1 MNTIKIFFNESGAIA
16 EIVKD
21 FPLYQYSYQ
30 NKLLNVYVP
39 TSIIAPNIKTQND
52 KSIASTAVKIAMMY
66 TKRNGEIETSS
77 SKFCNYVKTLTYNNV
92 EYALYERL
100 LPKEFTLFSGVG
112 ANSPILVCNVVN
124 VTTQSNASI
133 TASANLGKVNFSI
146 TQFETQFTTTGRYEF
161 LYGEKSVTS
170 GSETQNKIGW
180 LYNGNFIDNIGDY
193 GIGFEGTPNVGDSIV
208 IYYKAKGFVLAQY
221 TTQTCSLEVMP
232 SANIEE
238 ETYSA
243 SEIEIIEATINAI
256 NDTLQSKQDK
266 EDGGLTTESKTV
278 VGAINETSTQVNFNK
293 GEIASNSANISD
305 LQNRVGELEKITFT
319 AETPIGRM
327 VGSALPTNEQ
337 LDAFVQEKKGRNPKA
352 NDSIIF
358 VWKIEGKTDR
368 NFKYIYIDDTT
379 LWDGYEIPPIEEAGN
394 GSLGLIAGT
403 YNVGSDKDI
412 IIDIVDGIINNIYY
426 KNDNGEYINLRT
438 KINIFDALLKE
449 IINGTQ
455 QVGKAT
461 SADNDSDGNK
471 ITTTYAK
478 ASNVY
483 TKGESDNRFLP
494 STYTNIYY
502 YSQNGLV
509 DDVPTTPA
517 SGIQFTKTINT
528 IGETTFFECETEL
541 KAVYNF
547 NKNSLDSSELWLSAS
562 RDCVIGLKL
571 ITFVVDKTTS
581 FHTTLSTDLSGDIE
595 LKANTPKKVVI
606 DSVYSDLAEK
616 EIKTEIGEYY
626 YKYLTIITKESEALT
641 LDLYSNNIYPST
653 FRLNAQSKNL
663 GGVMVNGEFAVVEFT
678 SEPQAQIGDLTS
690 LATTEKNSL
699 VGAINEVKN
708 SSGSGETTT
717 LIWSGKA
724 SMTISDYIYNVI
736 SNDEAKEYKKFILK
750 YMINGSTFSSVCEN
764 PYDTWDDSTGLRTY
778 NFNIFAGVPRTYS
791 GFRYM
796 PIGGLFTILFTS
808 DKRMSIDGY
817 LNGLKIKED
826 DKTIVSYYF
835 RDSLSP
841 EWGTGSTSNG
851 YIKELYGI
859 K

>member
-1 MNTIKIFFNESGAIA
+1 MNTIKIFFNSSGAIA
-16 EIVKD
+16 EIAKD

-66 TKRNGEIETSS
+66 TKRNGEVETSA

-100 LPKEFTLFSGVG
+100 LPKEFTLFAGVG
-112 ANSPILVCNVVN
+112 ANAPILVCNVVN

-170 GSETQNKIGW
+170 GSETQNMVGW
-180 LYNGNFIDNIGDY
+180 LYNGNFIDIIGDY
-193 GIGFEGTPNVGDSIV
+193 GIDFEGTPNVGDSIV

-221 TTQTCSLEVMP
+221 TTQECRLEVMP

-266 EDGGLTTESKTV
+266 EDGGLTTTNKTV

-293 GEIASNSANISD
+293 SEIASNSANISD
-305 LQNRVGELEKITFT
+305 LQERVSELEKITFT

-337 LDAFVQEKKGRNPKA
+337 LDAFVLAQKGRNPKS

-379 LWDGYEIPPIEEAGN
+379 KWNGYEIPPIEEAGN

-438 KINIFDALLKE
+438 KINIFDASLKE

-494 STYTNIYY
+494 STYTNVYY

-509 DDVPTTPA
+509 DDVPTTPT

-528 IGETTFFECETEL
+528 IGETSFFECETEL

-547 NKNSLDSSELWLSAS
+547 NKNSLDASELWLSAS

-571 ITFVVDKTTS
+571 VTFISKNPTS
-581 FHTTLSTDLSGDIE
+581 ETVILSTNLSGDIQ
-595 LKANTPKKVVI
+595 LSANTPTKVVI
-606 DSVYSDLAEK
+606 DSVYSDLGVR
-616 EIKTEIGEYY
+616 EIKAEIGEYY
-626 YKYLTIITKESEALT
+626 YKHLTIITKKSEELT
-641 LDLYSNNIYPST
+641 IDLYSNNVYPST
-653 FRLNAQSKNL
+653 FRLNAQSINL
-663 GGVMVNGEFAVVEFT
+663 GGVKVAGEYAVVSFD
-678 SEPQAQIGDLTS
+678 SEPQGQINTIKEQVEQLEWTIDTTSASPITLTNNKSFRLGTISTLTINNANYYDLDFMCEISFVAGDTISVDYSALTVTFS
-690 LATTEKNSL
+690 
-699 VGAINEVKN
+699 GDDVKN
-708 SSGSGETTT
+708 
-717 LIWSGKA
+717 
-724 SMTISDYIYNVI
+724 NVFTPQA
-736 SNDEAKEYKKFILK
+736 NK
-750 YMINGSTFSSVCEN
+750 
-764 PYDTWDDSTGLRTY
+764 TY
-778 NFNIFAGVPRTYS
+778 N
-791 GFRYM
+791 
-796 PIGGLFTILFTS
+796 ILFYNNSNIEDTV
-808 DKRMSIDGY
+808 Y
-817 LNGLKIKED
+817 LQA
-826 DKTIVSYYF
+826 IV
-835 RDSLSP
+835 R
-841 EWGTGSTSNG
+841 GV
-851 YIKELYGI
+851 
-859 K
+859 

>member
-1 MNTIKIFFNESGAIA
+1 M
-16 EIVKD
+16 
-21 FPLYQYSYQ
+21 
-30 NKLLNVYVP
+30 
-39 TSIIAPNIKTQND
+39 
-52 KSIASTAVKIAMMY
+52 
-66 TKRNGEIETSS
+66 
-77 SKFCNYVKTLTYNNV
+77 
-92 EYALYERL
+92 
-100 LPKEFTLFSGVG
+100 
-112 ANSPILVCNVVN
+112 
-124 VTTQSNASI
+124 
-133 TASANLGKVNFSI
+133 
-146 TQFETQFTTTGRYEF
+146 
-161 LYGEKSVTS
+161 
-170 GSETQNKIGW
+170 
-180 LYNGNFIDNIGDY
+180 
-193 GIGFEGTPNVGDSIV
+193 
-208 IYYKAKGFVLAQY
+208 AQY

-238 ETYSA
+238 EEYNA

-278 VGAINETSTQVNFNK
+278 VGAINETNEKTIYNK
-293 GEIASNSANISD
+293 NETESNGENISD
-305 LQNRVGELEKITFT
+305 LQKRVGELEKITFT
-319 AETPIGRM
+319 AENPIGRM
-327 VGSALPTNEQ
+327 VGNTLPSNEE
-337 LDAFVQEKKGRNPKA
+337 LSAFVLAQKGRNPKS

-379 LWDGYEIPPIEEAGN
+379 LWDSYEIPPIEEAGN

-494 STYTNIYY
+494 STYTNVYY

-528 IGETTFFECETEL
+528 IGETAFFECETEL

-547 NKNSLDSSELWLSAS
+547 NKNSIDSSELWLSAS
-562 RDCVIGLKL
+562 RDCIIGLKL
-571 ITFVVDKTTS
+571 ITFVVDVTTS

-616 EIKTEIGEYY
+616 EIKTEIGDYY
-626 YKYLTIITKESEALT
+626 YKYLTIITKESEELT
-641 LDLYSNNIYPST
+641 MDLYSNNIYPST

-678 SEPQAQIGDLTS
+678 SDPQTQIDEMNDNKVDKVEGKGLSTNDYTNEDKALVETIQDVQEVEEVDVDTTPTENSENLITSGGVYSQIGNLTN
-690 LATTEKNSL
+690 LGTTDKSSL
-699 VGAINEVKN
+699 VNAINEVKN
-708 SSGSGETTT
+708 SSGSGGDSLPSISELNNLVNNNATVEFFNST
-717 LIWSGKA
+717 G
-724 SMTISDYIYNVI
+724 TILKKEFYFGYKNGVI
-736 SNDEAKEYKKFILK
+736 SMYGRFVFKITNRQKENPGIWIILPDIGVQLPLWK
-750 YMINGSTFSSVCEN
+750 MFSVVDALQVSNEYDSSQIIGTRQAYLRLHGENNSFVISLTESRTNISNGSIYSVTI
-764 PYDTWDDSTGLRTY
+764 PLTY
-778 NFNIFAGVPRTYS
+778 VK
-791 GFRYM
+791 
-796 PIGGLFTILFTS
+796 L
-808 DKRMSIDGY
+808 
-817 LNGLKIKED
+817 
-826 DKTIVSYYF
+826 
-835 RDSLSP
+835 
-841 EWGTGSTSNG
+841 
-851 YIKELYGI
+851 
-859 K
+859 

>member
-52 KSIASTAVKIAMMY
+52 KSIASTAVKIAMTY

-100 LPKEFTLFSGVG
+100 LPKEFTLFAGVG

-146 TQFETQFTTTGRYEF
+146 TQFETQFTTTGRYVF

-170 GSETQNKIGW
+170 GSVTQNKIGW
-180 LYNGNFIDNIGDY
+180 LYNGNFIDNIEDY
-193 GIGFEGTPNVGDSIV
+193 GIDFEGTANVGDSIV

-278 VGAINETSTQVNFNK
+278 VGAINETNEKTIYNK
-293 GEIASNSANISD
+293 NEIESNGENISD
-305 LQNRVGELEKITFT
+305 LQKRVGELEKITFT
-319 AETPIGRM
+319 AENPIGRM
-327 VGSALPTNEQ
+327 VGNTLPSNEE
-337 LDAFVQEKKGRNPKA
+337 LSAFVLAQKGRNPKS

-426 KNDNGEYINLRT
+426 KNDNGEYVNLRT
-438 KINIFDALLKE
+438 KINIYDTLLKE

-494 STYTNIYY
+494 STYTNVYY

-509 DDVPTTPA
+509 DDVPTTPE

-528 IGETTFFECETEL
+528 IGETAFFECETQL

-562 RDCVIGLKL
+562 RDCIIGLKL
-571 ITFVVDKTTS
+571 ITFVVDITTS

-616 EIKTEIGEYY
+616 EIKTEIGDYY
-626 YKYLTIITKESEALT
+626 YKYLTIITKESEELT
-641 LDLYSNNIYPST
+641 MDLYSNNIYPST

-678 SEPQAQIGDLTS
+678 SDPQTQVDNKVDKVEGKGLSTNDYTNEDKALVETIQDVQEVEEVDVD
-690 LATTEKNSL
+690 TTPTKNSGNL
-699 VGAINEVKN
+699 ITSGGVYEAIKTKIDTTSASPITLADNT
-708 SSGSGETTT
+708 SFRLGTITT
-717 LIWSGKA
+717 LTINNATSYPLDFMCEVVFTSGTGF
-724 SMTISDYIYNVI
+724 SMDYSALTI
-736 SNDEAKEYKKFILK
+736 
-750 YMINGSTFSSVCEN
+750 TFSG
-764 PYDTWDDSTGLRTY
+764 DDCDAGVFTPSDGKTY
-778 NFNIFAGVPRTYS
+778 N
-791 GFRYM
+791 
-796 PIGGLFTILFTS
+796 ILFFNNSNNDTAS
-808 DKRMSIDGY
+808 
-817 LNGLKIKED
+817 LQA
-826 DKTIVSYYF
+826 IV
-835 RDSLSP
+835 R
-841 EWGTGSTSNG
+841 GV
-851 YIKELYGI
+851 
-859 K
+859 